1 MSDTRVELADLI
13 ASGLHAVGEKVEDE
27 IKASEAAQNATVAW
41 SLVKSE
47 AASHLKDALSGDA
60 LEVIAAAWS
69 KAKELKKY
77 ADPAKYPPD
86 QSVVVHLGEHK
97 VSCQVHPAIEI
108 SFNDVPVRTVKF
120 TLEFVAKFKSAA
132 LTIRGGVIRAVA
144 PGACS
149 AQAVLKYGN
158 VKLKEE
164 QTPEVR
170 FPGRLDL
177 GNGLRIA

>member
-1 MSDTRVELADLI
+1 MSNRVELADLI
-13 ASGLHAVGEKVEDE
+13 SSGLQAVGEKVEE
-27 IKASEAAQNATVAW
+27 ELQASDAAQTASVAW

-47 AASHLKDALSGDA
+47 AASRLKDALDADA

-69 KAKELKKY
+69 KARELKKY

-97 VSCQVHPAIEI
+97 VTCRLQPEVEVR
-108 SFNDVPVRTVKF
+108 FNDVPIRTVKF
-120 TLEFVAKFKSAA
+120 TLELVAKFKSAA
-132 LTIRGGVIRAVA
+132 LTIRGGAIRAVA

-149 AQAVLKYGN
+149 AQAVLKYGS

-170 FPGRLDL
+170 FPGSLDL
-177 GNGLRIA
+177 GEGLRIA

>member
-1 MSDTRVELADLI
+1 MSGNRVELADLI
-13 ASGLHAVGEKVEDE
+13 SSGLQTVGERVEEELKTSDAA
-27 IKASEAAQNATVAW
+27 KSASIAW

-47 AASHLKDALSGDA
+47 AASRLKDALSADA
-60 LEVIAAAWS
+60 LEVIATAWS
-69 KAKELKKY
+69 KVRELKKY

-97 VSCQVHPAIEI
+97 VSCRMQPVIEVSFNEVRLPAIR
-108 SFNDVPVRTVKF
+108 FN
-120 TLEFVAKFKSAA
+120 LELVAKFKSAA

-144 PGACS
+144 PGSCS
-149 AQAVLKYGN
+149 AQVVLKYGS
-158 VKLKEE
+158 VTLKEE

-177 GNGLRIA
+177 GEGLRIA